1 MNHRGRRYRRR
12 SHNRSK
18 DPCRYYYSRTNSSWN
33 NNSRRNCNVNYYRS
47 KDRSKHDYSKRTQY
61 SSYICWID
69 HSLFWMSSKI
79 WKINVCRYTHWIL
92 ALIRFRNSKIQDWYK
107 YSIYGLEW
115 FSIFNSWWYYYGI
128 NSTDMNIMTKSSNI
142 WIINASI

>member
-1 MNHRGRRYRRR
+1 MNDRCKRYSSR
-12 SHNRSK
+12 SYNRSK

-69 HSLFWMSSKI
+69 HSFFWMSSTI

-92 ALIRFRNSKIQDWYK
+92 AWIRFRNSKIQDR
-107 YSIYGLEW
+107 INNIILRLEW
-115 FSIFNSWWYYYGI
+115 NNVHDRMRTRDRNFRGKNNTCNFW
-128 NSTDMNIMTKSSNI
+128 
-142 WIINASI
+142 NAYRK